1 MLQKC
6 WKQDSSL
13 SGCTVECGHAADE
26 GCYPCICNIIIIIVI
41 MNNGNDN
48 DNHNNNDDSNNKS
61 IKKKH
66 NRAFQLMMSL
76 VCAGQVLSLQSH
88 MH

>member
-1 MLQKC
+1 MVMI
-6 WKQDSSL
+6 
-13 SGCTVECGHAADE
+13 T
-26 GCYPCICNIIIIIVI
+26 ITTMMIVTI
-41 MNNGNDN
+41 RVFL
-48 DNHNNNDDSNNKS
+48 
-61 IKKKH
+61 KKH

>member
-13 SGCTVECGHAADE
+13 SGCTVECGHAADV
-26 GCYPCICNIIIIIVI
+26 GCYPCICNIIIII

-61 IKKKH
+61 ISK
-66 NRAFQLMMSL
+66 NTI
-76 VCAGQVLSLQSH
+76 GLSSS
-88 MH
+88 